1 MSSSSSS
8 IRMAGP
14 VVRLQR
20 AFLVWITLAP
30 PSDGGAAQTRET
42 LQVYTVLG
50 YFIPRDA
57 PPKVTLQTLSK
68 LPTFRQIVFVL

>member
-1 MSSSSSS
+1 MCAVSSSS

-30 PSDGGAAQTRET
+30 PSDGGAAQTR
-42 LQVYTVLG
+42 
-50 YFIPRDA
+50 RDA
-57 PPKVTLQTLSK
+57 TSIYR
-68 LPTFRQIVFVL
+68 FGVF